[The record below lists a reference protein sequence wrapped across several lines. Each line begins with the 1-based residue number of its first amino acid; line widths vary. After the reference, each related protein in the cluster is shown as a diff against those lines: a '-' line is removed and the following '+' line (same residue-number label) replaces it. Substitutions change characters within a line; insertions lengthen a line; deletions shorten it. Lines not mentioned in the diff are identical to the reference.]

1 MSKTKMSSGFFR
13 EKPMGVDR
21 ESNIIEGVSVCTMG
35 EAKGHGVH
43 LDSEFIDTVQE
54 LGNARNM
61 GIKCRFGH
69 PNMCN
74 EALGTHLGWFK
85 NFTRDGDQVRADLH
99 ISEAADKS
107 PKGELGKYLL
117 EMAES
122 EENAFGTSIVFTPG
136 NTYRKNANGEKF
148 QRNENATAFGVDVW
162 HTDETGHRLSE
173 EEETHLSEELYV
185 ECKELSACDAVDEP
199 AANEGLFSADTYGQ
213 GEIAAQLTEF
223 FDLHPQIADIALNN
237 PDAVDI
243 LQQFLSR
250 YNASSPPKTQ
260 KETESMST
268 IEKTEVEPAIVEP
281 TTFEASEAPEVVEAP
296 VEAVVEAEPEAPSFH
311 SEFARTVEAFGNDV
325 AATAFA
331 DGGGYDEAREIHY
344 AAIEAEIAQF
354 KSSTEGEEPVEFG
367 EGEEKPAPKIWKNL

>member
-1 MSKTKMSSGFFR
+1 MSKTRMSSGFFR
-13 EKPMGVDR
+13 MKPVGVDR
-21 ESNIIEGVSVCTMG
+21 ELNVIEGVSVVTLG

-43 LDSEFIDTVQE
+43 LDSEFLDEVTR
-54 LGNARNM
+54 LGADRKM

-99 ISEAADKS
+99 ISEAADHS

-136 NTYRKNANGEKF
+136 NTYRKNSNGEKF
-148 QRNENATAFGVDVW
+148 QRNENVTEFGADVW
-162 HTDETGHRLSE
+162 YTDQTGHRLSE
-173 EEETHLSEELYV
+173 DEEGWLGQELYV

-237 PDAVDI
+237 PDAVEVFRT
-243 LQQFLSR
+243 FLSR
-250 YNASSPPKTQ
+250 YDANSKPNPQ
-260 KETESMST
+260 EKETEAMST
-268 IEKTEVEPAIVEP
+268 PEHTEAEEVVVEP
-281 TTFEASEAPEVVEAP
+281 TALSSQEVEAP
-296 VEAVVEAEPEAPSFH
+296 AEIVEQPEAVEAPSFH
-311 SEFARTVEAFGNDV
+311 SEFSRAVSDFGTEV
-325 AATAFA
+325 AAKAFA
-331 DGGGYDEAREIHY
+331 NGGGYDEARETHY
-344 AAIEAEIAQF
+344 SAIDAENKAL
-354 KSSTEGEEPVEFG
+354 KASTEGVEPVEFG
-367 EGEEKPAPKIWKNL
+367 EGEEKPNKIWKNL